1 MIGLE
6 GLTISPEEREL
17 LRHPLIGGVILF
29 GRNYHDPRQLAEL
42 NRTIQ
47 DLRRTRLLI
56 AVDHEGGRVQRF
68 RDGFTALPAARC
80 FGHLYDRDSRQAL
93 EAARDCGWL
102 LAAELRAAGIDLACA
117 PVLDLDYGVST
128 VIGDRALHRDPQIV
142 AELAR
147 ALMRGMQSAGMA
159 AVGKHFPGHGAIRPD
174 SHHEIPVD
182 ERRYVDIATEDLL
195 AFERMIHYGLPA
207 IMPAHVI
214 YPRVD
219 SRPAGF
225 SPVWLRRIL
234 RERLGFQGAIL
245 SDDLD
250 MAGAAWAG
258 EPVERARMAL
268 EAGCDLLLA
277 CNDRAAACA
286 MLDGLQA
293 PPDPAAQAR
302 RIRLHGRG
310 TPGDL
315 QALRDTPRWQAVRRQ
330 IDTLFAESRNEDTNE
345 RG

>member
-1 MIGLE
+1 MPPGPLMIGLE
-6 GLTISPEEREL
+6 GLSPSPEEREL

-29 GRNYHDPRQLAEL
+29 SRNYHDPRQLAEL
-42 NRTIQ
+42 TETLHA
-47 DLRRTRLLI
+47 LRQPRLLI

-68 RDGFTALPAARC
+68 RDDFTALPAARR
-80 FGHLYDRDSRQAL
+80 FGRLHDRDPRLAIEL
-93 EAARDCGWL
+93 ARDCGWL
-102 LAAELRAAGIDLACA
+102 LATELRAVGIDLACA

-128 VIGDRALHRDPQIV
+128 VIGDRALHRDPQVV

-174 SHHEIPVD
+174 SHHAIPVD

-225 SPVWLRRIL
+225 SPIWLHRIL
-234 RERLGFQGAIL
+234 REQLGFQGAIL

-250 MAGAAWAG
+250 MAGAGWAG
-258 EPVERARMAL
+258 GPAERARAAL
-268 EAGCDLLLA
+268 NAGCDLLLA
-277 CNDRAAACA
+277 CNDRAAACT
-286 MLDGLQA
+286 MLDGLNA
-293 PPDPAAQAR
+293 PPDPAARAR

-310 TPGDL
+310 TPVDL
-315 QALRDTPRWQAVRRQ
+315 SELHRNPRWQAIRQ
-330 IDTLFAESRNEDTNE
+330 QLDTLFACR
-345 RG
+345 